1 MIKILIAD
9 KINLTHL
16 PLFPKNKFLV
26 TTFDNIPNSEIIK
39 KYNDYDVLV
48 IRSIRKLN
56 RKFLSKTNFKII
68 ATVSRGTDHIDLA
81 EAKKQKIKVLNIE
94 RGNSAAAAEHT
105 LALILAVSK
114 NIIFSNQCVRKNKFT
129 VYDYERFELE
139 GKTIGIIG
147 FGSIGSLVGKYCK
160 ALGMEILVN
169 DTNKKVIAKNKNFKF
184 VSLDYLLENSDIIT
198 VHIPLENNKNFL
210 SKDKLRKLKP
220 SAILIN
226 TSRGEVLDENY
237 FIKILQQ
244 RKIKFAALD
253 VFKNEPRINPQF
265 FTLPNVLLT
274 NHIAGKTTESSS
286 KMAEEIFKKIKKE
299 LKTKAP

>member
-16 PLFPKNKFLV
+16 PLFPKNKFHI
-26 TTFDNIPNSEIIK
+26 TAFDNIPNSEIIK

-48 IRSIRKLN
+48 IRSIRKIGK
-56 RKFLSKTNFKII
+56 KFLSKAKFKII
-68 ATVSRGTDHIDLA
+68 ATVSRGTDHIDVA

-94 RGNSAAAAEHT
+94 RGNSLAAAEHT
-105 LALILAVSK
+105 LALLLAVSK
-114 NIIFSNQCVRKNKFT
+114 NIIFSNKCVRENRFT
-129 VYDYERFELE
+129 AYDYERFELE

-160 ALGMEILVN
+160 ALGMKILVN
-169 DTNKKVIAKNKNFKF
+169 DTDKKVIVKNKNFKF
-184 VSLDYLLENSDIIT
+184 VSLDYLLEASDIIT

-226 TSRGEVLDENY
+226 TSRGEVLDES
-237 FIKILQQ
+237 FLIKLLKAK
-244 RKIKFAALD
+244 KIKSAALD
-253 VFKNEPRINPQF
+253 VFKNEPLINKQF
-265 FTLPNVLLT
+265 YGLPNVLLT

-286 KMAEEIFKKIKKE
+286 KMTKEIFIRIKN
-299 LKTKAP
+299 LYQNI